1 MEPGPP
7 DRPSLCA
14 VVGTRRTLALD
25 AGSSP
30 AHTRA
35 FLHHL
40 ARDGVPRPTAVVYTH
55 FHWDHVLGGAEL
67 GAVVIVHALTAEGLA
82 ELATRDWSDEGLDRR
97 VADGLASPEHAAHLK
112 EELPSPRVV
121 EVAQADVVFEG
132 GLDLELG
139 DVRVRVRHVG
149 GDHSADSTVML
160 VEPDGVLFLGD
171 AIYASPRGALT
182 PESAWRLRDTILGF
196 GAEQYVEGHHESV
209 STHAEMLE
217 LYEKMAAAE
226 ESARAGTELAGADED
241 TEYFRAAFAAGLG

>member
-1 MEPGPP
+1 MAPGPP

-14 VVGTRRTLALD
+14 VAGARRTVALD
-25 AGSSP
+25 AGSSA
-30 AHTRA
+30 AHTREFVDA
-35 FLHHL
+35 L
-40 ARDGVPRPTAVVYTH
+40 AAEGVARPSVVVYTH

-67 GAVVIVHALTAEGLA
+67 GGLVVAHSLTAEGLR
-82 ELATRDWSDEGLDRR
+82 ELASRDWSDEGLDRR
-97 VADGLASPEHAAHLK
+97 VADGLASPDHAAHVK
-112 EELPSPRVV
+112 AELPSPRVV

-139 DVRVRVRHVG
+139 GVTVRVRHVG

-171 AIYASPRGALT
+171 AIYASPRGVLT
-182 PESAWRLRDTILGF
+182 RESAWRLRDTILGF
-196 GAEQYVEGHHESV
+196 GAERYVEGHHEAV
-209 STHAEMLE
+209 STQAELLE

-226 ESARAGTELAGADED
+226 ESARTGSEPAGADED